1 MPELS
6 PRDTNVYF
14 QEQNTC
20 DMVANAFIAAGAE
33 VFNTYGPAL
42 SNAQLICQ
50 YGFALDGNEH
60 DVVSWDETE
69 LREFVSPDAWDKQQ
83 SYVAE
88 LRERWKEYTAWES
101 SDLVFNIDRSA
112 SLAGPRTYLVNS
124 DGSISHDF
132 WAWGAATVLA
142 EAHNRTSADVVPAAV
157 RLAEEQLRLEA
168 RLEVEVDMVEDH
180 DAEDVA
186 TREPP
191 ESASLALLLRL
202 YDLIGTIIMARQTRL
217 SCGKT
222 PGELGSLLDVR
233 PSYLWHRIATHES
246 PSQELPLSYS
256 RTRMAVTQVVGE
268 LSLIQACISKLGA
281 LADTAPVSS

>member
-6 PRDTNVYF
+6 PLDTNVYF

-20 DMVANAFIAAGAE
+20 DMVASTFISAGAE
-33 VFNTYGPAL
+33 VFNTYGLAL

-60 DVVSWDETE
+60 DVISWDETE
-69 LREFVSPDAWDKQQ
+69 LREFVSWDKQQ

-88 LRERWKEYTAWES
+88 LRERWKEYAAWEN

-112 SLAGPRTYLVNS
+112 NPPGPRTFLVNS

-157 RLAEEQLRLEA
+157 GLAEEQW
-168 RLEVEVDMVEDH
+168 RLEVRLEIEVDMVEDH
-180 DAEDVA
+180 DAEDAA
-186 TREPP
+186 TDESSD
-191 ESASLALLLRL
+191 SASLALLLRL

-217 SCGKT
+217 LRGKT
-222 PGELGSLLDVR
+222 PGELDSLLDVR
-233 PSYLWHRIATHES
+233 PSYIWYRTATHECS
-246 PSQELPLSYS
+246 SQELPPSHS
-256 RTRMAVTQVVGE
+256 RTRMAVTQVLGE
-268 LSLIQACISKLGA
+268 LSLIQVCISKIDSLVA
-281 LADTAPVSS
+281 IASV

>member
-6 PRDTNVYF
+6 PLDTNVYF

-20 DMVANAFIAAGAE
+20 DMVASTFISAGAE
-33 VFNTYGPAL
+33 VFNTYGLAL

-60 DVVSWDETE
+60 DVISWDETE

-88 LRERWKEYTAWES
+88 LRERWKEYAAWEN

-112 SLAGPRTYLVNS
+112 NPPGPRTFLVNS

-157 RLAEEQLRLEA
+157 GLAEEQW
-168 RLEVEVDMVEDH
+168 RLEVRLEIEVDMVEDH
-180 DAEDVA
+180 DAEDAA
-186 TREPP
+186 TDESSD
-191 ESASLALLLRL
+191 SASLALLLRL

-217 SCGKT
+217 LRGKT
-222 PGELGSLLDVR
+222 PGELDSLLDVR
-233 PSYLWHRIATHES
+233 PSYPWYRTATRECS
-246 PSQELPLSYS
+246 SQELPPSHS
-256 RTRMAVTQVVGE
+256 RTRMAVTQVLGE
-268 LSLIQACISKLGA
+268 LSLIQVCISKIDSLVA
-281 LADTAPVSS
+281 IASV

>member
-1 MPELS
+1 MPGLS
-6 PRDTNVYF
+6 PLLANVYF

-20 DMVANAFIAAGAE
+20 DMVANTFIAAGAE

-60 DVVSWDETE
+60 DVISWDETE

-88 LRERWKEYTAWES
+88 LRERWKEYTAWMN

-112 SLAGPRTYLVNS
+112 NPPVPRTFLVNS

-132 WAWGAATVLA
+132 WAWGAATVLV
-142 EAHNRTSADVVPAAV
+142 EAHNGTWADVLSGAV

-168 RLEVEVDMVEDH
+168 RLEIEVGMVEDQ
-180 DAEDVA
+180 DAKDI
-186 TREPP
+186 TTDKSSN
-191 ESASLALLLRL
+191 SASLALLLRL
-202 YDLIGTIIMARQTRL
+202 YDLIGTIIMARQTQLLR
-217 SCGKT
+217 GKT
-222 PGELGSLLDVR
+222 PGELDSLLDVR
-233 PSYLWHRIATHES
+233 PSHLWGT
-246 PSQELPLSYS
+246 
-256 RTRMAVTQVVGE
+256 G
-268 LSLIQACISKLGA
+268 
-281 LADTAPVSS
+281 

>member
-6 PRDTNVYF
+6 PLVTNVYF

-60 DVVSWDETE
+60 DDVSWDETD
-69 LREFVSPDAWDKQQ
+69 LMEFVSPDAWDKQQ

-88 LRERWKEYTAWES
+88 LREQWKEYTAWES

-112 SLAGPRTYLVNS
+112 RLAGPRTYLVNC
-124 DGSISHDF
+124 DGLISHDF

-142 EAHNRTSADVVPAAV
+142 EAYNCTSADVVPAAV
-157 RLAEEQLRLEA
+157 GLAEEQSKLEA
-168 RLEVEVDMVEDH
+168 RLEIEVDMVEDH
-180 DAEDVA
+180 DAEDAA
-186 TREPP
+186 TDESSD
-191 ESASLALLLRL
+191 SASLALLLRL
-202 YDLIGTIIMARQTRL
+202 YDFIGTIIMARQTRL
-217 SCGKT
+217 LRGKT
-222 PGELGSLLDVR
+222 PGELDSLLDVR
-233 PSYLWHRIATHES
+233 PSYL
-246 PSQELPLSYS
+246 
-256 RTRMAVTQVVGE
+256 
-268 LSLIQACISKLGA
+268 
-281 LADTAPVSS
+281 